1 MAPGSEDRYDI
12 GNDDIKRHIITGFHG
27 AAVDVLSLTTLSQM
41 HVTLQN
47 KKPAKHINVRIF
59 LQVVDGFMLHFDV
72 S

>member
-27 AAVDVLSLTTLSQM
+27 AVVDVLSLTTPLQM

-47 KKPAKHINVRIF
+47 KTCKKQHKNFSPGMGWLYIAF
-59 LQVVDGFMLHFDV
+59 
-72 S
+72 

>member
-27 AAVDVLSLTTLSQM
+27 AAVDVLSLTTLLQM

-47 KKPAKHINVRIF
+47 KTCKTHKCKNFSPGTGWFYVTC
-59 LQVVDGFMLHFDV
+59 
-72 S
+72 